1 MLGRG
6 GRAPGNWCWAPSRYG
21 IYQPIQNHPIL
32 ASLIASLGL
41 SGNLWGL
48 PRLHFAASR
57 YPNSALNASRN
68 CFFDSA
74 PLESGSTQPLPVSS
88 AETHDVKGTTG
99 RTNEPYVL
107 TSVGAVC
114 EALASAAQ
122 VHWQPWTS
130 VTVQCENSD
139 AATPQPAA
147 QSICLDRRWLDESMT

>member
-1 MLGRG
+1 M
-6 GRAPGNWCWAPSRYG
+6 
-21 IYQPIQNHPIL
+21 L
-32 ASLIASLGL
+32 ASLRAFLGL

-57 YPNSALNASRN
+57 YPNSAPNASRN
-68 CFFDSA
+68 GFFDSA
-74 PLESGSTQPLPVSS
+74 PLESGATQPLPVSS
-88 AETHDVKGTTG
+88 AEIHVKETG
-99 RTNEPYVL
+99 RTNEPYFL

-147 QSICLDRRWLDESMT
+147 QSICLDRRWLDESMA